1 MKSTACAVL
10 AVVALYLVGNVFS
23 ECPQAWF
30 DCGNGRCIAMFW
42 RCDGQN
48 DCGNHKDEIGCSA
61 THSRC
66 PADKFACRDS
76 SYCVPQ
82 IWVCDGEADCH
93 DSSDEQDCHS
103 SNCTG
108 FRCHNNECIPA
119 HWRCDQTEDC
129 ADASDEL
136 DCSGV
141 QNSSTTTPT
150 PRCDVDQGRF
160 PCLDG
165 QCLLPSKVC
174 DGRKDCSDGAD
185 EGSFCKVN
193 ECSQK
198 KCSQGCFVATNGST
212 CYCNAGFRLLADHIS
227 CADVDECAEDPHV
240 CSHGCINS
248 PGSYSCHCLEGYQ
261 LTDNSFCK
269 ARDPEPLLVF
279 STTKEIRGL
288 WLRSNRYFE
297 IHPAEA
303 QAVGVEFDSDQHRV
317 FWTDVSTR
325 RSSIHSC
332 RLDGSDFKT
341 LFSAEKTLLEDLSL
355 DWVANNLYITDSLVK
370 RILVC
375 TTDGASCSALITDSV
390 DSPRAII
397 VNPPQKV
404 VYWTDWGSRP
414 AIMHASMDGTNI
426 QQLVSTD
433 LGWPNGLT
441 LDHTTNRLYWCDA
454 KLSSL
459 EYLELAT
466 LKRDVVMHEE
476 VFHPFALAV
485 FEDTVYWS
493 DWASYSLDSSN
504 KRTGKQHH
512 RVLRENGHHIMG
524 VHVYHPVLRQRGIQN
539 PCWDNPCDH
548 ICVLSADSY
557 MCLCRI
563 GYKLSANKHSCA
575 VTKDFSFAIVAEEDL
590 VYKIDLNKVGAPV
603 PVTLPVHN
611 LGIISALT
619 FDWSNQT
626 LHYSDNRHSVLS
638 AINVKSFEQWT
649 VHDHIGS
656 VFGID
661 FDVTHQLLYWVD
673 ADKYTLEACHA
684 NGSGHVII
692 RDDLHRPVGVALYPF
707 AGVLFVLS
715 AGDKPTITSYTMDG
729 QNPRV
734 LPLSTLLLPVSISV
748 DLVTRTLVWADAVR
762 GTIESLDLQK
772 VFTGTP
778 FIVQQVKAHISSVCA
793 AHNEIHWTSRDKAS
807 LEYIDRSSEPSVH
820 RHVSLRSTRNGTF
833 SRRVI
838 VAAQVPPFAPGPC
851 GLNNGGCSHTCLPVR
866 TTDRS
871 CFCPP
876 GMALNADNMTCR
888 VETSTCRPHEL
899 PCAGSCIAAVN
910 WCDGHK
916 DCSDNAD
923 EESCG
928 SATCP
933 ATDFSCS
940 NGRCIEKE
948 WQCDGYNDCGDSS
961 DERNCTV
968 TTCASHQY
976 TCRGGVCLP
985 LYWRCDGSEDCPD
998 GDDELNCSS
1007 VRCPSAHSR
1016 CDNGQCIPQDW
1027 TCDGHSDCSD
1037 SSDEK
1042 NCTAQPSCFEDDF
1055 HCANG
1060 QCVDKRLRCDHD
1072 NDCEDSSDEVGCDYA
1087 KANRTKCSTGM
1098 VDCGDGQC
1106 IYTHDMCDG
1115 YIDCHN
1121 SRDERNCSAPI
1132 CHSAEFFCTGTKR
1145 CILQNWLCD
1154 GDDDCGDGMDETL
1167 PRCHPTT
1174 KVSTTSVPACASNEF
1189 KCGSRECIAWSR
1201 VCDGR
1206 TDCADFSDEG
1216 THCVSYCGTTNGGCA
1231 HLCRESPTGP
1241 LCSCHPGYRLNTDR
1255 KSCDDIDECATPGHC
1270 SHFCQNSKG
1279 SYKCTCADGYALGA
1293 DRRYC
1298 KVQYGEPFLLYMLPN
1313 QIRSFSMHGHAQ
1325 HLLAEDSLSDMHGMD
1340 YRVTDKSIFWT
1351 EMDEG
1356 VINVMTLG
1364 NGKQFT
1370 LLEDIHKPYHI
1381 AVDWVAGN
1389 IYFTDGW
1396 VHIQA
1401 CEPTFKHCTDV
1412 IDTAY
1417 SHLNTFALSANDGLM
1432 FWAVWHEVV
1441 QKDHGLIERSN
1452 MDGTARV
1459 VLLTDKILWPC
1470 SITVDAVHKRIYWS
1484 DANKNVIESA
1494 TYDGKDRK
1502 LVRGTGLSSPFSIA
1516 LFEDW
1521 LYWSDWGS
1529 DSLMAC
1535 NRYTGTHVGLVHH
1548 GTAKATVLKVL
1559 HAVHQPS
1566 GVNRCARNQCAHICL
1581 LNPNAYTCACSHGY
1595 TLAEDAHKCV
1605 ESDERYHI
1613 NSSDILGQFCNPV
1626 CLNGGRCISGNDS
1639 YFCKCADGFKGPS
1652 CTDTSVVSM
1661 LSQKSTSSSTA
1672 LASILVSALCVA
1684 LLVLGYVLYRRN
1696 RDKLAA
1702 LDFSVSF
1709 KKPTFKK
1716 RQGLLEDEHPIA
1728 ADEDYHAMN
1737 TTPGFINPAFNT
1749 RKTELLSED
1758 GELKRWASSDSLQSS
1773 SSKEQSSCVLA
1784 GDMAAKQD
1792 KVFFFRKH

>member
-1 MKSTACAVL
+1 MSRSAFQGAPYGFHL
-10 AVVALYLVGNVFS
+10 PVFIF
-23 ECPQAWF
+23 E
-30 DCGNGRCIAMFW
+30 
-42 RCDGQN
+42 
-48 DCGNHKDEIGCSA
+48 E
-61 THSRC
+61 
-66 PADKFACRDS
+66 
-76 SYCVPQ
+76 
-82 IWVCDGEADCH
+82 
-93 DSSDEQDCHS
+93 
-103 SNCTG
+103 
-108 FRCHNNECIPA
+108 
-119 HWRCDQTEDC
+119 
-129 ADASDEL
+129 
-136 DCSGV
+136 
-141 QNSSTTTPT
+141 
-150 PRCDVDQGRF
+150 
-160 PCLDG
+160 
-165 QCLLPSKVC
+165 
-174 DGRKDCSDGAD
+174 
-185 EGSFCKVN
+185 VN

-466 LKRDVVMHEE
+466 LKRDVVMHED

-575 VTKDFSFAIVAEEDL
+575 VTKDFSFVIVAEEDL

-748 DLVTRTLVWADAVR
+748 DLVARTLVWADAVR

-876 GMALNADNMTCR
+876 GMALNADNRTCR

-923 EESCG
+923 EESC

-1042 NCTAQPSCFEDDF
+1042 NCTEQPSCFEDDF

-1072 NDCEDSSDEVGCDYA
+1072 NDCEDSSDEVGCDYE

-1189 KCGSRECIAWSR
+1189 KCGSHECIAWSR

-1216 THCVSYCGTTNGGCA
+1216 SHCVSYCGTTNGGCA

-1255 KSCDDIDECATPGHC
+1255 KSCDD
-1270 SHFCQNSKG
+1270 
-1279 SYKCTCADGYALGA
+1279 
-1293 DRRYC
+1293 
-1298 KVQYGEPFLLYMLPN
+1298 GEPFLLYMLPN

-1370 LLEDIHKPYHI
+1370 LLEDIHKPYHV

-1432 FWAVWHEVV
+1432 FWAVWHEV
-1441 QKDHGLIERSN
+1441 
-1452 MDGTARV
+1452 
-1459 VLLTDKILWPC
+1459 
-1470 SITVDAVHKRIYWS
+1470 
-1484 DANKNVIESA
+1484 NVIESA

-1502 LVRGTGLSSPFSIA
+1502 LVRGAGLSSPFSIA

-1581 LNPNAYTCACSHGY
+1581 LKPQCIYLCLLSWVHSGRGRSQM
-1595 TLAEDAHKCV
+1595 H
-1605 ESDERYHI
+1605 ERYHI
-1613 NSSDILGQFCNPV
+1613 NSSDILSQFCNPV

-1652 CTDTSVVSM
+1652 CTDTSVVSL
-1661 LSQKSTSSSTA
+1661 LSQQSTSSSAA

-1737 TTPGFINPAFNT
+1737 TTPGFINPCIQY
-1749 RKTELLSED
+1749 SPHP
-1758 GELKRWASSDSLQSS
+1758 LKS
-1773 SSKEQSSCVLA
+1773 QSSCVLA

>member
-1 MKSTACAVL
+1 MKATACAVL
-10 AVVALYLVGNVFS
+10 AIAALYLVGDVSS

-48 DCGNHKDEIGCSA
+48 DCGNHKDETGCSA
-61 THSRC
+61 TQSRC
-66 PADKFACRDS
+66 PADKFACHDS

-108 FRCHNNECIPA
+108 YRCHNNECIPA
-119 HWRCDQTEDC
+119 PWRCDQTEDC
-129 ADASDEL
+129 IDASDEL
-136 DCSGV
+136 DCGGAK
-141 QNSSTTTPT
+141 NSSATTLA

-185 EGSFCKVN
+185 EGAFCKVN

-212 CYCNAGFRLLADHIS
+212 CYCNAGFRLMADHIS
-227 CADVDECAEDPHV
+227 CADIDECVEDPHV

-261 LTDNSFCK
+261 LADKSFCK

-317 FWTDVSTR
+317 FWTDVSTWK
-325 RSSIHSC
+325 SSIHSC

-355 DWVANNLYITDSLVK
+355 DWVTNNLYITDSLVK

-375 TTDGASCSALITDSV
+375 TTDGVSCSALITDSV

-397 VNPPQKV
+397 VNPPQKA
-404 VYWTDWGSRP
+404 VYWTDWGPRP
-414 AIMHASMDGTNI
+414 AIMHSSTDGTNI

-454 KLSSL
+454 KLSRL

-466 LKRDVVMHEE
+466 LKRDVVMDED
-476 VFHPFALAV
+476 VFHPFALTV

-512 RVLRENGHHIMG
+512 RILRENSHHIMG

-539 PCWDNPCDH
+539 QCWDNPCDH
-548 ICVLSADSY
+548 ICVLSGDSY

-563 GYKLSANKHSCA
+563 GYKLAANKHSCT
-575 VTKDFSFAIVAEEDL
+575 VTKDFSFVIVAEEDL
-590 VYKIDLNKVGAPV
+590 LYKIDLNKVGAPV
-603 PVTLPVHN
+603 PKTLPVTN
-611 LGIISALT
+611 LGMISALA

-638 AINVKSFEQWT
+638 AINVNTFEQWRLQAVINELLT
-649 VHDHIGS
+649 VGFASFCFARTLYLLFSGPSTITLAQS
-656 VFGID
+656 SAWISTSLISFFTGI
-661 FDVTHQLLYWVD
+661 
-673 ADKYTLEACHA
+673 
-684 NGSGHVII
+684 
-692 RDDLHRPVGVALYPF
+692 
-707 AGVLFVLS
+707 LFVLS

-734 LPLSTLLLPVSISV
+734 LPLSTLLLPVSLSV
-748 DLVTRTLVWADAVR
+748 DLVARTLVWADAVR
-762 GTIESLDLQK
+762 GTIESLDLQR
-772 VFTGTP
+772 VSTGTP
-778 FIVQQVKAHISSVCA
+778 FIVQQVKAHISSVSA
-793 AHNEIHWTSRDKAS
+793 AHNEIHWASRDKAS
-807 LEYIDRSSEPSVH
+807 LEYIDLSSEPSVR

-838 VAAQVPPFAPGPC
+838 VAAQVPPFGKFLKPVFLLAAPGPC
-851 GLNNGGCSHTCLPVR
+851 GQSNGGCSHTCLPVR

-876 GMALNADNMTCR
+876 GMALNADNITCR
-888 VETSTCRPHEL
+888 VENGTCRPHEL
-899 PCAGSCIAAVN
+899 PCAGRCIAATN

-928 SATCP
+928 STACP
-933 ATDFSCS
+933 STDFTCS

-961 DERNCTV
+961 DERNCTRQ
-968 TTCASHQY
+968 TCASHQY
-976 TCRGGVCLP
+976 TCRSGVCVP

-998 GDDELNCSS
+998 GDDELNCRS
-1007 VRCPSAHSR
+1007 VRCPSGHNR
-1016 CDNGQCIPQDW
+1016 CANGQCIPQDW
-1027 TCDGHSDCSD
+1027 TCDGHADCTD

-1042 NCTAQPSCFEDDF
+1042 NCTESPSCFEDDF

-1072 NDCEDSSDEVGCDYA
+1072 DDCEDSSDEVGCDFA
-1087 KANRTKCSTGM
+1087 KVNRTKCSTGM

-1115 YIDCHN
+1115 YVDCHTG
-1121 SRDERNCSAPI
+1121 RDERNCSAPI
-1132 CHSAEFFCTGTKR
+1132 CRSAEFFCTGTKR
-1145 CILQNWLCD
+1145 CILQSWFCD
-1154 GDDDCGDGMDETL
+1154 GDDDCGDGMDEHL
-1167 PRCHPTT
+1167 ERCHPTT
-1174 KVSTTSVPACASNEF
+1174 KVSATPTPACGSNEF
-1189 KCGSRECIAWSR
+1189 KCGSRECISWSR

-1216 THCVSYCGTTNGGCA
+1216 SHCVNYCGTTNGGCA
-1231 HLCRESPTGP
+1231 HLCRESPAGP
-1241 LCSCHPGYRLNTDR
+1241 LCSCHPGYRLNTDK
-1255 KSCDDIDECATPGHC
+1255 KSCDDIDECATPAHC

-1370 LLEDIHKPYHI
+1370 LLEEIHKPYHI

-1412 IDTAY
+1412 LDTAY

-1441 QKDHGLIERSN
+1441 NKDYGLIERSN

-1459 VLLTDKILWPC
+1459 ALLTDKILWPC
-1470 SITVDAVHKRIYWS
+1470 SITIDAVHKRIYWS

-1502 LVRGTGLSSPFSIA
+1502 VVRGAGLSSPFSIA

-1535 NRYTGTHVGLVHH
+1535 NRHTGTHVGLVHH

-1581 LNPNAYTCACSHGY
+1581 LNPSAYTCACSHGY
-1595 TLAEDAHKCV
+1595 TLAEDSHSCV
-1605 ESDERYHI
+1605 ES
-1613 NSSDILGQFCNPV
+1613 
-1626 CLNGGRCISGNDS
+1626 
-1639 YFCKCADGFKGPS
+1639 
-1652 CTDTSVVSM
+1652 
-1661 LSQKSTSSSTA
+1661 
-1672 LASILVSALCVA
+1672 
-1684 LLVLGYVLYRRN
+1684 
-1696 RDKLAA
+1696 
-1702 LDFSVSF
+1702 
-1709 KKPTFKK
+1709 
-1716 RQGLLEDEHPIA
+1716 DEHPIA

-1737 TTPGFINPAFNT
+1737 TAPGFINPAFDT
-1749 RKTELLSED
+1749 RKGQLLSEN
-1758 GELKRWASSDSLQSS
+1758 GEFKRWASSDSLQSS

-1784 GDMAAKQD
+1784 GDSAAKQD
-1792 KVFFFRKH
+1792 QVFFFRKH

>member
-10 AVVALYLVGNVFS
+10 AVVALYLVGDVSS

-48 DCGNHKDEIGCSA
+48 DCGNHKDETGCSA
-61 THSRC
+61 TQSRC
-66 PADKFACRDS
+66 PADKFACHDS

-108 FRCHNNECIPA
+108 YRCHNNECIPA
-119 HWRCDQTEDC
+119 PWRCDHTEDC
-129 ADASDEL
+129 IDASDEL
-136 DCSGV
+136 DCGGAK
-141 QNSSTTTPT
+141 NSSTTTVA

-212 CYCNAGFRLLADHIS
+212 CYCNAGFRLMADHVS
-227 CADVDECAEDPHV
+227 CADIDECVEDPHV

-261 LTDNSFCK
+261 LADKSFCK

-325 RSSIHSC
+325 KSSIHSC

-355 DWVANNLYITDSLVK
+355 DWVTNNLYITDSLVK

-375 TTDGASCSALITDSV
+375 ATDGVSCSALITDSV
-390 DSPRAII
+390 DAPRAII

-404 VYWTDWGSRP
+404 IYWTDWGSRP

-454 KLSSL
+454 KLSRL

-466 LKRDVVMHEE
+466 LKRDVVMNED

-504 KRTGKQHH
+504 K
-512 RVLRENGHHIMG
+512 L
-524 VHVYHPVLRQRGIQN
+524 LRQRGIQN

-548 ICVLSADSY
+548 ICVLSGDSY
-557 MCLCRI
+557 MCLCRL
-563 GYKLSANKHSCA
+563 GYKLAANKHSCA
-575 VTKDFSFAIVAEEDL
+575 VTKDFSFVIVAEEDL
-590 VYKIDLNKVGAPV
+590 LYKIDLN
-603 PVTLPVHN
+603 
-611 LGIISALT
+611 
-619 FDWSNQT
+619 
-626 LHYSDNRHSVLS
+626 RHSTGPTRLSTTVTIATLFLS
-638 AINVKSFEQWT
+638 AINVNSFEQWT
-649 VHDHIGS
+649 VHNHIGS

-684 NGSGHVII
+684 NGSGHAII
-692 RDDLHRPVGVALYPF
+692 RDDLRRPVGVALYPF
-707 AGVLFVLS
+707 AGILFVLS

-729 QNPRV
+729 QNPRLKLHHSRPVHVGKITVAVHTPACLCV
-734 LPLSTLLLPVSISV
+734 LQTVRASV
-748 DLVTRTLVWADAVR
+748 RLEWPSTRTTRLVELKTAPVARTSSHAQAVA
-762 GTIESLDLQK
+762 SQPP
-772 VFTGTP
+772 TGAT
-778 FIVQQVKAHISSVCA
+778 A
-793 AHNEIHWTSRDKAS
+793 
-807 LEYIDRSSEPSVH
+807 
-820 RHVSLRSTRNGTF
+820 TRT
-833 SRRVI
+833 
-838 VAAQVPPFAPGPC
+838 
-851 GLNNGGCSHTCLPVR
+851 VR
-866 TTDRS
+866 TTRTKYLVAL
-871 CFCPP
+871 PP
-876 GMALNADNMTCR
+876 VLPPTSPAPMVVVLKSRGSAMATMTVVTR
-888 VETSTCRPHEL
+888 PMNETALSRLVLPTSTP
-899 PCAGSCIAAVN
+899 AGS
-910 WCDGHK
+910 
-916 DCSDNAD
+916 
-923 EESCG
+923 
-928 SATCP
+928 
-933 ATDFSCS
+933 
-940 NGRCIEKE
+940 
-948 WQCDGYNDCGDSS
+948 
-961 DERNCTV
+961 
-968 TTCASHQY
+968 
-976 TCRGGVCLP
+976 GVCVP

-998 GDDELNCSS
+998 GDDELNCRG
-1007 VRCPSAHSR
+1007 VRCPSGHNSCA
-1016 CDNGQCIPQDW
+1016 NGQCIPQDW
-1027 TCDGHSDCSD
+1027 TCDGHADCTD

-1042 NCTAQPSCFEDDF
+1042 NCTEQPSCFEDDF

-1072 NDCEDSSDEVGCDYA
+1072 EDCEDSSDEVGCDYA

-1115 YIDCHN
+1115 YVDCHN

-1174 KVSTTSVPACASNEF
+1174 KVSVTTAPACGSNEF

-1216 THCVSYCGTTNGGCA
+1216 SHCVTYCGTTNGGCA
-1231 HLCRESPTGP
+1231 HLCRESPAGP
-1241 LCSCHPGYRLNTDR
+1241 LCSCHP
-1255 KSCDDIDECATPGHC
+1255 DIDECATPGHC

-1412 IDTAY
+1412 VDTTY

-1441 QKDHGLIERSN
+1441 QKEHGLIERSN
-1452 MDGTARV
+1452 MDGT
-1459 VLLTDKILWPC
+1459 
-1470 SITVDAVHKRIYWS
+1470 
-1484 DANKNVIESA
+1484 
-1494 TYDGKDRK
+1494 GKSC
-1502 LVRGTGLSSPFSIA
+1502 L
-1516 LFEDW
+1516 
-1521 LYWSDWGS
+1521 
-1529 DSLMAC
+1529 
-1535 NRYTGTHVGLVHH
+1535 
-1548 GTAKATVLKVL
+1548 
-1559 HAVHQPS
+1559 
-1566 GVNRCARNQCAHICL
+1566 AH
-1581 LNPNAYTCACSHGY
+1581 
-1595 TLAEDAHKCV
+1595 
-1605 ESDERYHI
+1605 R
-1613 NSSDILGQFCNPV
+1613 
-1626 CLNGGRCISGNDS
+1626 
-1639 YFCKCADGFKGPS
+1639 
-1652 CTDTSVVSM
+1652 
-1661 LSQKSTSSSTA
+1661 
-1672 LASILVSALCVA
+1672 
-1684 LLVLGYVLYRRN
+1684 
-1696 RDKLAA
+1696 
-1702 LDFSVSF
+1702 
-1709 KKPTFKK
+1709 
-1716 RQGLLEDEHPIA
+1716 
-1728 ADEDYHAMN
+1728 
-1737 TTPGFINPAFNT
+1737 
-1749 RKTELLSED
+1749 
-1758 GELKRWASSDSLQSS
+1758 
-1773 SSKEQSSCVLA
+1773 
-1784 GDMAAKQD
+1784 
-1792 KVFFFRKH
+1792 